1 MSPKIPWH
9 QPIEKEVSLTRLDFI
24 GKKNKRWEYADWF
37 ATFAIGILNT
47 EVDRL
52 APRARSAA
60 VRQNPRSSG
69 WGGFTRNIVRIMGFS
84 QNIAVLLIAML
95 MTPSHVEA
103 FERFNRVREFDP
115 HFIKYS
121 KRFFGP
127 AFDWRYFKAQA
138 IAESSLK
145 PEARS
150 RVGAV
155 GLMQIMP
162 ATFKEITR
170 KWSYIKGSGTHPRWN
185 VAAGIYY
192 DRLLWKTWKA
202 ERPFEDRLAFMYGSF
217 NAGKMNI
224 IKAQRRARGK
234 GLNPNLWQSVVSTLP
249 SVTGKRSKETIT
261 YIDKINKIKEV
272 LR

>member
-1 MSPKIPWH
+1 MIM
-9 QPIEKEVSLTRLDFI
+9 DFA
-24 GKKNKRWEYADWF
+24 RS
-37 ATFAIGILNT
+37 IGIL
-47 EVDRL
+47 
-52 APRARSAA
+52 
-60 VRQNPRSSG
+60 
-69 WGGFTRNIVRIMGFS
+69 II
-84 QNIAVLLIAML
+84 ILLI
-95 MTPSHVEA
+95 PSHIQA

-115 HFIKYS
+115 YFSKYS

-138 IAESSLK
+138 IAESGLK

-150 RVGAV
+150 IVGAA

-162 ATFKEITR
+162 ATFDEIA
-170 KWSYIKGSGTHPRWN
+170 KKSPFIKGSRGHPRWN

-192 DRLLWKTWKA
+192 DRYLWNTWKE
-202 ERPFEDRLAFMYGSF
+202 ERPFKDRLSFMYGSF

-224 IKAQRRARGK
+224 IKAQRYARKK

-249 SVTGKRSKETIT
+249 GVTGKRSRETIT